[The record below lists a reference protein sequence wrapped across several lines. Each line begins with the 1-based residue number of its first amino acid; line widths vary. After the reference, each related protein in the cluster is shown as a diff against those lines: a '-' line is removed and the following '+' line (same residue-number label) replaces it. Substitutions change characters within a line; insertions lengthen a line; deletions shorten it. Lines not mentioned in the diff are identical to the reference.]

1 MCTGTF
7 GFLSLSFS
15 AKAQLQSTRRAFA
28 TARRRRLGGSHLYGR
43 PMRTMRGSISL
54 AAAVE
59 SAVVLAAR
67 RHGPARSAASSARR
81 HPKDASPRA
90 LLRYRSRRMTTK
102 VAAAASDD
110 AFDEG
115 ERVGFSVASRVA
127 CLRAPHDG
135 PLAPPRPRT
144 ARSFSSPVCNSFS
157 DVCPTVTTTRQR
169 KGRSEL
175 ARARDAAVPI
185 SPRRCPSHAR
195 PVTTTRRPVTT
206 RRASERFSIRVGASL
221 RRRLRGR
228 ERRRDA
234 RVLDCFPLPL
244 LTPTHATR
252 THDTHDTT
260 PHDRRRRL
268 GRPHRK
274 LGRSRLS
281 VLDARRAASRR
292 DALRRGVTKA

>member
-28 TARRRRLGGSHLYGR
+28 TARRRRLGGSHLSGR

-102 VAAAASDD
+102 MAAAASDD

-169 KGRSEL
+169 KGRSER
-175 ARARDAAVPI
+175 ARARDAAAPI
-185 SPRRCPSHAR
+185 SRRRCPSRALSRDDETPSREHE
-195 PVTTTRRPVTT
+195 TRVGKVFNPSRAEETPPRTRT
-206 RRASERFSIRVGASL
+206 LARRAEFYRFPRPS
-221 RRRLRGR
+221 
-228 ERRRDA
+228 
-234 RVLDCFPLPL
+234 
-244 LTPTHATR
+244 LTPSRTTHTR
-252 THDTHDTT
+252 SHTR
-260 PHDRRRRL
+260 HDRRR
-268 GRPHRK
+268 
-274 LGRSRLS
+274 
-281 VLDARRAASRR
+281 
-292 DALRRGVTKA
+292 